1 MGKRQHL
8 ERKGGK
14 LKAFIP
20 SWLNRAGLSKAE
32 FRVYCCLASRADKD
46 TRIAWP
52 EAKTIARD
60 CCMAMNSVWPTL
72 KALEEKQ
79 LLRRI
84 PKPFAGSNRYQVLE
98 PISAKDAP
106 IEAASIEPKD
116 IPIEAAQSDQKAYHQ
131 SDQNRYRQSDQKRY
145 REGKPKNANQGMLT
159 NKGKIELPFSSDEFR
174 EAWTEWEQHRR
185 EIKKPLT
192 PTSTERQ
199 LKTLASIGE
208 AEAIAAIHRSISNGW
223 TGIFPASSKAKPDH
237 REAKARRE
245 YPEPSNP
252 LPML

>member
-1 MGKRQHL
+1 V
-8 ERKGGK
+8 
-14 LKAFIP
+14 KAFIP

-79 LLRRI
+79 LLRRM

-98 PISAKDAP
+98 PIGPKDAP
-106 IEAASIEPKD
+106 IEAAPIEPKD

-131 SDQNRYRQSDQKRY
+131 SDQKRYCQSDQKRY

-159 NKGKIELPFSSDEFR
+159 NKGELPFSSDEFR
-174 EAWTEWEQHRR
+174 EAWNDWEQHRR

-192 PTSTERQ
+192 STSVRYQ
-199 LKTLASIGE
+199 LKDLAALGE
-208 AEAIAAIHRSISNGW
+208 AEAIAKLTRSITSGW
-223 TGIFPASSKAKPDH
+223 QGMYDATRKTKPDH
-237 REAKARRE
+237 REPKTRRE
-245 YPEPSNP
+245 YPEPSTP

>member
-1 MGKRQHL
+1 M
-8 ERKGGK
+8 
-14 LKAFIP
+14 KAFIP

-79 LLRRI
+79 LLRRM

-106 IEAASIEPKD
+106 IETAPIEPKD
-116 IPIEAAQSDQKAYHQ
+116 APIEAAQSDQKAYHQ
-131 SDQNRYRQSDQKRY
+131 SDQKRYCQSDQKAY

-159 NKGKIELPFSSDEFR
+159 NKGELPFSSNEFR
-174 EAWTEWEQHRR
+174 EAWADWEQHRR

-192 PTSTERQ
+192 PTSTRKQ
-199 LKTLASIGE
+199 LENLSKMNE
-208 AEAIAAIHRSISNGW
+208 AEAIGAMHQSIANGYQ
-223 TGIFPASSKAKPDH
+223 GIFAASSKAKPDH
-237 REAKARRE
+237 RQAKAARE
-245 YPEPSNP
+245 YPEPQAP
-252 LPML
+252 IPML

>member
-1 MGKRQHL
+1 
-8 ERKGGK
+8 

-20 SWLNRAGLSKAE
+20 AWLNRAGLSKAE

-79 LLRRI
+79 LLRRM

-106 IEAASIEPKD
+106 IEAAPIEPKD

-131 SDQNRYRQSDQKRY
+131 SDQKRYCQSDQKRY

-159 NKGKIELPFSSDEFR
+159 NKGELPFSSDEFR
-174 EAWTEWEQHRR
+174 EAWNDWEQHRR

-192 PTSTERQ
+192 SLAIKRQ
-199 LKTLASIGE
+199 FKKIKAMGE
-208 AEAIAAIHRSISNGW
+208 AEAIASIDRSISARYSDIYLPN
-223 TGIFPASSKAKPDH
+223 TKNKPDH

-245 YPEPSNP
+245 YPEPKAP

>member
-8 ERKGGK
+8 ERREGK

-79 LLRRI
+79 LLRRM

-159 NKGKIELPFSSDEFR
+159 NKGELPFSSDEFR
-174 EAWTEWEQHRR
+174 EAWNDWEQHRR

-192 PTSTERQ
+192 STSVRYQ
-199 LKTLASIGE
+199 LKNLAALGE
-208 AEAIAAIHRSISNGW
+208 AEAIAKLTRSITSGW
-223 TGIFPASSKAKPDH
+223 QGMFDAARKTKPDH
-237 REAKARRE
+237 RAAKTRRE
-245 YPEPSNP
+245 YPEPSTP

>member
-1 MGKRQHL
+1 MM
-8 ERKGGK
+8 
-14 LKAFIP
+14 KAFIP

-79 LLRRI
+79 LLRRM

-116 IPIEAAQSDQKAYHQ
+116 APIEAAQSDQKAYHQ

-159 NKGKIELPFSSDEFR
+159 NKGELPFSSNEFR
-174 EAWTEWEQHRR
+174 EAWSDWQQHRR

-192 PTSTERQ
+192 STSVRYQ
-199 LKTLASIGE
+199 LKDLAALGE
-208 AEAIAAIHRSISNGW
+208 AEAIAKLTRSITSGW
-223 TGIFPASSKAKPDH
+223 QGMYDATRKTKPDH

-245 YPEPSNP
+245 YPEPKAP

>member
-8 ERKGGK
+8 ERREGK

-20 SWLNRAGLSKAE
+20 AWLNRAGLSKAE

-79 LLRRI
+79 LLRRM

-98 PISAKDAP
+98 PISAKDIP
-106 IEAASIEPKD
+106 IEAAPIEPKD

-131 SDQNRYRQSDQKRY
+131 SDQKRYRQSDQKRY

-159 NKGKIELPFSSDEFR
+159 NKGELPFSSDEFR
-174 EAWTEWEQHRR
+174 EAWNDWEQHRR

-192 PTSTERQ
+192 STSVRYQ
-199 LKTLASIGE
+199 LKDLAALGE
-208 AEAIAAIHRSISNGW
+208 AEAIAKLTRSISNGW

-237 REAKARRE
+237 REAKTRRE
-245 YPEPSNP
+245 YPEPSTP

>member
-1 MGKRQHL
+1 M
-8 ERKGGK
+8 
-14 LKAFIP
+14 KAFIP

-72 KALEEKQ
+72 KALEDKQ
-79 LLRRI
+79 LVRRM

-106 IEAASIEPKD
+106 IEAEPIEPKD
-116 IPIEAAQSDQKAYHQ
+116 ILIEAAQSDQKAYHQ
-131 SDQNRYRQSDQKRY
+131 SDQKRYCQSDQKRY
-145 REGKPKNANQGMLT
+145 REGKPKNVNQRMQT
-159 NKGKIELPFSSDEFR
+159 NKGELPFSSNEFR
-174 EAWTEWEQHRR
+174 EAWSEWEQHRR

-192 PTSTERQ
+192 PTSTQRQ
-199 LKTLASIGE
+199 FKNLASIGE
-208 AEAIAAIHRSISNGW
+208 AEAIAQLHRSIGNGW
-223 TGIFPASSKAKPDH
+223 AGIFSASSKTKPDH

-245 YPEPSNP
+245 YPEPQAPIPS
-252 LPML
+252 L

>member
-1 MGKRQHL
+1 MGSV
-8 ERKGGK
+8 
-14 LKAFIP
+14 KAFIP

-32 FRVYCCLASRADKD
+32 FRVYCCLVSRADKD

-79 LLRRI
+79 LLRRM

-116 IPIEAAQSDQKAYHQ
+116 IPIEAAQSDQKEYH
-131 SDQNRYRQSDQKRY
+131 QSDQKRY
-145 REGKPKNANQGMLT
+145 CQSDQKRCREGKPKNANQGMLT
-159 NKGKIELPFSSDEFR
+159 NKGELPFSSNEFR
-174 EAWTEWEQHRR
+174 EAWSDWQQHRR

-192 PTSTERQ
+192 SLAIKCQ
-199 LKTLASIGE
+199 FKTIKAMGE
-208 AEAIAAIHRSISNGW
+208 AEAIASIYRSISARYSDIYLPS
-223 TGIFPASSKAKPDH
+223 TKTKPDH
-237 REAKARRE
+237 RQLKASRE
-245 YPEPSNP
+245 YPEPTAP
-252 LPML
+252 IPML

>member
-1 MGKRQHL
+1 V
-8 ERKGGK
+8 
-14 LKAFIP
+14 KAFIP

-79 LLRRI
+79 LLRRM

-98 PISAKDAP
+98 PIGPKDAP
-106 IEAASIEPKD
+106 IEAAPIEPKD

-131 SDQNRYRQSDQKRY
+131 SDQKRYCQSDQKRY
-145 REGKPKNANQGMLT
+145 REGKPKKANQGMLT
-159 NKGKIELPFSSDEFR
+159 NKEEIELPFSSNEFR
-174 EAWTEWEQHRR
+174 EAWSDWEQHRR
-185 EIKKPLT
+185 ELKKPLT
-192 PTSTERQ
+192 PLAIKRQ
-199 LKTLASIGE
+199 VKTIKAMGE
-208 AEAIAAIHRSISNGW
+208 AEAIAAIDRSISARYPDIYPPN
-223 TGIFPASSKAKPDH
+223 TKTKTDH
-237 REAKARRE
+237 RQLKASRE
-245 YPEPSNP
+245 YPEPQAP
-252 LPML
+252 IPML